1 MDMFTKVFFGCLIL
15 LVITQS
21 FDFGVV
27 IGWLKFYV
35 LVLFLAIVCFFVL
48 VGFSKM
54 LHRLADEK
62 VFMQKSKIV
71 RRAVPKED
79 IVQKCEYCDSEKDTS
94 NKRDNLIPNTQAEQ
108 QSEAVKP
115 VVQIKVDEFKG
126 CYKHKNLSI
135 HDIKY
140 LMNKGYQQIKLKG
153 ISDKKPQIYFIKP
166 RLKEGINHIFMIS
179 SIAEFLNKKGII
191 AEKFAT
197 RKPDLVF
204 EINNK
209 KFAIE
214 VETGTTY
221 DKSRKQL
228 FEKVK
233 SLNNDYDYWFF
244 VVSDNNYLKK
254 YRKLGKT
261 IDKRYISNQ
270 LTRLIKNAKI
280 STCKKES
287 KKEVSRQKKGG
298 KKQK

>member
-1 MDMFTKVFFGCLIL
+1 MDVFTKVLVGGMIL

-27 IGWLKFYV
+27 ISWLKFYV
-35 LVLFLAIVCFFVL
+35 LVLSFAIVCFIVL

-62 VFMQKSKIV
+62 VFMQKSRII
-71 RRAVPKED
+71 RMAVPKED
-79 IVQKCEYCDSEKDTS
+79 IVQKCESCDSERETS
-94 NKRDNLIPNTQAEQ
+94 NKINKMIPKIQAEQ

-140 LMNKGYQQIKLKG
+140 LLNKGYQQTKLKG
-153 ISDKKPQIYFIKP
+153 ISDKKPQLYFIKP

-233 SLNNDYDYWFF
+233 SLNNDYDDWFF

-287 KKEVSRQKKGG
+287 KKGVSRQKKGG
-298 KKQK
+298 KKQE

>member
-1 MDMFTKVFFGCLIL
+1 MDVFTEVIVGGMILI
-15 LVITQS
+15 VITQS

-35 LVLFLAIVCFFVL
+35 FVLSFAIVCFFVF

-62 VFMQKSKIV
+62 VLNQRSRIV
-71 RRAVPKED
+71 RKAVPKED
-79 IVQKCEYCDSEKDTS
+79 IVQKCESCDSEKDTS

-126 CYKHKNLSI
+126 CYKHKDLGI

-140 LMNKGYQQIKLKG
+140 LLSKGYQQTKLKG
-153 ISDKKPQIYFIKP
+153 ISDKKQQLYFIKP

-179 SIAEFLNKKGII
+179 SISDFLNKKGII
-191 AEKFAT
+191 AEKFVT

-204 EINNK
+204 EVNNK

-228 FEKVK
+228 FEKIE
-233 SLNNDYDYWFF
+233 SLNKDYDDWFF